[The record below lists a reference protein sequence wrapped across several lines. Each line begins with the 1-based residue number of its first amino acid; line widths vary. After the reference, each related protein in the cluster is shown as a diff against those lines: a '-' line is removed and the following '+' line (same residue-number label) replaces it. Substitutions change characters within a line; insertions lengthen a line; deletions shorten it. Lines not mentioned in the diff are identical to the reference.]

1 MTYLI
6 RFVGKNMNKQD
17 LIDLHFKGA
26 TELYKSELIEKDDYY
41 IFSNL
46 LIDNCYWNM
55 GILKNFDTDINLV
68 WENIKKEL
76 QKRNRNPEI
85 YIIPYKDYK
94 LNPYEA
100 VNDGYGTA
108 LYNSFQNLESEYKSI
123 HYAGKYNR
131 EIVSTATV
139 VYKKENAIIYNVTT
153 KKQYQKMGICKEM
166 MSYIISDLREKGV
179 KNVCVQTEQG
189 YYTEKAYANMGFKE
203 IMLGRVFVKDN

>member
-139 VYKKENAIIYNVTT
+139 VYKKENAIIYNVVN
-153 KKQYQKMGICKEM
+153 KCG
-166 MSYIISDLREKGV
+166 SNRDFGV
-179 KNVCVQTEQG
+179 LLANV
-189 YYTEKAYANMGFKE
+189 YF
-203 IMLGRVFVKDN
+203 R

>member
-166 MSYIISDLREKGV
+166 MSYIISDLRLSILKASSSDV
-179 KNVCVQTEQG
+179 KRPLSN
-189 YYTEKAYANMGFKE
+189 AMRR
-203 IMLGRVFVKDN
+203 LS

>member
-189 YYTEKAYANMGFKE
+189 YYTKGICQYG
-203 IMLGRVFVKDN
+203 V